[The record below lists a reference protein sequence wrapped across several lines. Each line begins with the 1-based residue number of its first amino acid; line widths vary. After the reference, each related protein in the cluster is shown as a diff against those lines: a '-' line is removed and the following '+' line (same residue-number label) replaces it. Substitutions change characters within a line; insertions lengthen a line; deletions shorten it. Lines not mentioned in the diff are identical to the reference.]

1 MNMTQQ
7 LTLVGLVSTLSLWLI
22 PALLEAR
29 EPQTEVQQIL
39 QTTHSWEGTNYQS
52 YPTGQPQLT
61 VLRIKVPP
69 NTALHWHHH
78 PVISVGYVLSGN
90 LTLEKKK
97 RPGSARLCMQAKRW
111 RKLCRRHI
119 EVSRRTNQSS

>member
-39 QTTHSWEGTNYQS
+39 
-52 YPTGQPQLT
+52 
-61 VLRIKVPP
+61 
-69 NTALHWHHH
+69 
-78 PVISVGYVLSGN
+78 
-90 LTLEKKK
+90 
-97 RPGSARLCMQAKRW
+97 
-111 RKLCRRHI
+111 
-119 EVSRRTNQSS
+119 